1 MDKRNF
7 EEWLDTMI
15 DSIANFEYYIDFE
28 TIYKNAEIYKVELN
42 VLNSLIGSKNIE
54 KEFESIIERYPEVLK
69 TIPILLAVR
78 NYEISVLDENER
90 KFDYNFKN
98 MNYTKEEYSKFMRKT
113 GLFDLLENHLVSNI
127 YDYVLGVECG
137 LNSNARKNRGGI
149 LMEELVEKYLEKAG
163 YIKDKNYF
171 SEMYIEDIE
180 ERWKVDLSSISA
192 DSSSTKRFD
201 FVVKTK
207 EYIYAIETNF
217 YAVGGSKLNE
227 VARSYK
233 MIALESKEINKF
245 KFIWITDGEGWKS
258 AKRNLKETFDVLEN
272 IYNITDMKN
281 GILDKIFK

>member
-149 LMEELVEKYLEKAG
+149 LMEELVEKYLEKVG

-207 EYIYAIETNF
+207 ECIYAIETNF

>member
-1 MDKRNF
+1 MNKRNF

-28 TIYKNAEIYKVELN
+28 TIYKHAERYKMELN
-42 VLNSLIGSKNIE
+42 ILNSLIGSKNIE
-54 KEFESIIERYPEVLK
+54 KEFESIIDKYPEVLK
-69 TIPILLAVR
+69 TIPILLAIR
-78 NYEISVLDENER
+78 NYEIPILDENQIR
-90 KFDYNFKN
+90 FKYNFKD

-207 EYIYAIETNF
+207 ECIYAIETNF

>member
-1 MDKRNF
+1 MHKRNF

-78 NYEISVLDENER
+78 NYEISILDENEK

-149 LMEELVEKYLEKAG
+149 LMEELVEKYIEKAG

-207 EYIYAIETNF
+207 ECIYAIETNF

>member
-127 YDYVLGVECG
+127 YDYVLGVECS

-163 YIKDKNYF
+163 YIKNKNYF

-207 EYIYAIETNF
+207 ECIYAIETNF

>member
-28 TIYKNAEIYKVELN
+28 TIYKNAEMYKVELN

-207 EYIYAIETNF
+207 ECIYAIETNF

>member
-90 KFDYNFKN
+90 KFDYNCKN

-207 EYIYAIETNF
+207 ECIYAIETNF

>member
-207 EYIYAIETNF
+207 ECIYAIETNF

-281 GILDKIFK
+281 GVLDKIFK

>member
-207 EYIYAIETNF
+207 ECIYAIETNF

-258 AKRNLKETFDVLEN
+258 AKRNLKETFEVLEN

>member
-54 KEFESIIERYPEVLK
+54 KEFESIIQRYPEVLK

-113 GLFDLLENHLVSNI
+113 GLFDLLEKHLVSNI

-163 YIKDKNYF
+163 YIKNKNYF

-207 EYIYAIETNF
+207 ECIYAIETNF

-272 IYNITDMKN
+272 IYNIADMKN

>member
-207 EYIYAIETNF
+207 ECIYAIETNF

-272 IYNITDMKN
+272 IYNIKDMKN

>member
-78 NYEISVLDENER
+78 NYEIYVLDENER

-207 EYIYAIETNF
+207 ECIYAIETNF

>member
-207 EYIYAIETNF
+207 ECIYAIETNF

-233 MIALESKEINKF
+233 IIALESKEINKF

>member
-54 KEFESIIERYPEVLK
+54 KEFESIIERYPKVLK

-207 EYIYAIETNF
+207 ECIYAIETNF

>member
-7 EEWLDTMI
+7 DEWLDTMI

-207 EYIYAIETNF
+207 ECIYAIETNF

-272 IYNITDMKN
+272 IYNIADMKN

>member
-163 YIKDKNYF
+163 YIKNKNYF

-192 DSSSTKRFD
+192 DSSSTKRFN

-207 EYIYAIETNF
+207 ECIYAIETNF

>member
-207 EYIYAIETNF
+207 ECIYAIETNF

-281 GILDKIFK
+281 GILNKIFK

>member
-1 MDKRNF
+1 MYKRNF

-207 EYIYAIETNF
+207 ECIYAIETNF

>member
-192 DSSSTKRFD
+192 DSSLTKRFD

-207 EYIYAIETNF
+207 ECIYAIETNF

>member
-207 EYIYAIETNF
+207 ECIYAIETNF

>member
-78 NYEISVLDENER
+78 NYEISILDENER

-149 LMEELVEKYLEKAG
+149 LMEELVEKYIEKAG

-207 EYIYAIETNF
+207 ECIYAIETNF

>member
-28 TIYKNAEIYKVELN
+28 TIYKNAKIYKVELN

-54 KEFESIIERYPEVLK
+54 KEFESIIERYPKVLK

-163 YIKDKNYF
+163 YIKNKNYF

-207 EYIYAIETNF
+207 ECIYAIETNF

>member
-28 TIYKNAEIYKVELN
+28 TIYKNAKIYKVELN

-113 GLFDLLENHLVSNI
+113 GLFDLLEKHLVSNI

-163 YIKDKNYF
+163 YIKNKNYF

-207 EYIYAIETNF
+207 ECIYAIETNF

>member
-15 DSIANFEYYIDFE
+15 DSISNFEYYIDFE

-54 KEFESIIERYPEVLK
+54 KEFESIIERYPKVLK

-163 YIKDKNYF
+163 YIKNKNYF

-207 EYIYAIETNF
+207 ECIYAIETNF

>member
-54 KEFESIIERYPEVLK
+54 KEFESIIERYPKVLK

-149 LMEELVEKYLEKAG
+149 LMEELVEKYFEKAG

-207 EYIYAIETNF
+207 ECIYAIETNF

>member
-1 MDKRNF
+1 MNKRNF

-28 TIYKNAEIYKVELN
+28 TIYKHAERYKMELN
-42 VLNSLIGSKNIE
+42 ILNSLIGSKNIE
-54 KEFESIIERYPEVLK
+54 KEFESIIDKYPEVLK
-69 TIPILLAVR
+69 TIPILLAIR
-78 NYEISVLDENER
+78 NYEIPILDENQIR
-90 KFDYNFKN
+90 FKYNFKN
-98 MNYTKEEYSKFMRKT
+98 MNYTKEEYTKFMRKT

-137 LNSNARKNRGGI
+137 LNSNARKNRGGT
-149 LMEELVEKYLEKAG
+149 LMEKLVQKYIEKAG
-163 YIKDKNYF
+163 YIKGKNYF
-171 SEMYIEDIE
+171 SEMYLEDIE
-180 ERWKVDLSSISA
+180 EKWKIDLSSISA

-201 FVVKTK
+201 FVVKT
-207 EYIYAIETNF
+207 EECIYAIETNF

-233 MIALESKEINKF
+233 MIALESKEINNF

-258 AKRNLKETFDVLEN
+258 AKRNLKETFEVLET

>member
-28 TIYKNAEIYKVELN
+28 TIYKNAKIYKVELN

-163 YIKDKNYF
+163 YIKNKNYF

-180 ERWKVDLSSISA
+180 ERWKVDL
-192 DSSSTKRFD
+192 
-201 FVVKTK
+201 
-207 EYIYAIETNF
+207 
-217 YAVGGSKLNE
+217 
-227 VARSYK
+227 
-233 MIALESKEINKF
+233 
-245 KFIWITDGEGWKS
+245 
-258 AKRNLKETFDVLEN
+258 
-272 IYNITDMKN
+272 
-281 GILDKIFK
+281 

>member
-149 LMEELVEKYLEKAG
+149 LMEELVEKYIEKAG

-192 DSSSTKRFD
+192 DSGSTKRFD

-207 EYIYAIETNF
+207 ECIYAIETNF

-245 KFIWITDGEGWKS
+245 EFIWITDGEGWKS

>member
-28 TIYKNAEIYKVELN
+28 TIYKNSEIYKVELN

-207 EYIYAIETNF
+207 ECIYAIETNF

-272 IYNITDMKN
+272 IYNIADMKN

>member
-54 KEFESIIERYPEVLK
+54 KEFESIIERYPKVLK

-163 YIKDKNYF
+163 YIKNKNYF

-207 EYIYAIETNF
+207 ECIYAIETNF

-281 GILDKIFK
+281 GILDKIFR

>member
-149 LMEELVEKYLEKAG
+149 LMEELVEKYIEKAG

-207 EYIYAIETNF
+207 ECIYAIETNF

>member
-207 EYIYAIETNF
+207 ECIYAIETNF
-217 YAVGGSKLNE
+217 YAVGG
-227 VARSYK
+227 
-233 MIALESKEINKF
+233 
-245 KFIWITDGEGWKS
+245 
-258 AKRNLKETFDVLEN
+258 
-272 IYNITDMKN
+272 
-281 GILDKIFK
+281 

>member
-90 KFDYNFKN
+90 KFVYNFKN

-113 GLFDLLENHLVSNI
+113 GLFDLLENNLVSNI

-207 EYIYAIETNF
+207 ECIYAIETNF

>member
-1 MDKRNF
+1 MNKRNF

-28 TIYKNAEIYKVELN
+28 TIYKHAERYKMELN
-42 VLNSLIGSKNIE
+42 ILNSLIGSKNIE
-54 KEFESIIERYPEVLK
+54 KEFESIIDKYPEVLK
-69 TIPILLAVR
+69 TIPILLAIR
-78 NYEISVLDENER
+78 NYEIPILDENQIR
-90 KFDYNFKN
+90 FKYNFKN

-137 LNSNARKNRGGI
+137 LNSNARKNRGGT
-149 LMEELVEKYLEKAG
+149 LMEKLVQKYIEKAG
-163 YIKDKNYF
+163 YIKEKNYF
-171 SEMYIEDIE
+171 SEMYLEDIE
-180 ERWKVDLSSISA
+180 EKWKIDLSSISA

-207 EYIYAIETNF
+207 ECIYAIETNF

-281 GILDKIFK
+281 GIMNKIFK

>member
-28 TIYKNAEIYKVELN
+28 TIYKNAKIYKVELN

-163 YIKDKNYF
+163 YIKNKNYF

-207 EYIYAIETNF
+207 ECIYAIETNF

>member
-207 EYIYAIETNF
+207 ECIYAIETNF

-272 IYNITDMKN
+272 IYNIADMKN

>member
-28 TIYKNAEIYKVELN
+28 TIYKNAKIYKVELN

-207 EYIYAIETNF
+207 ECIYAIETNF

>member
-28 TIYKNAEIYKVELN
+28 TIYKNAKIYKVELN

-163 YIKDKNYF
+163 YIKNKNYF

-207 EYIYAIETNF
+207 ECIYAIETNF

-258 AKRNLKETFDVLEN
+258 AKRNLKETFDALEN

>member
-149 LMEELVEKYLEKAG
+149 LMEELVEKNLEKAG

-207 EYIYAIETNF
+207 ECIYAIETNF

-233 MIALESKEINKF
+233 MIALESKEINNF

>member
-78 NYEISVLDENER
+78 NYEISILDENEK

-149 LMEELVEKYLEKAG
+149 LMEELVEKYIEKAG

-207 EYIYAIETNF
+207 ECIYAIETNF

>member
-54 KEFESIIERYPEVLK
+54 KEFESIIERYPKVLK

-163 YIKDKNYF
+163 YIKNKNYF

-207 EYIYAIETNF
+207 ECIYAIETNF